1 MLSFVQSWF
10 TPVSSPIGVDFGSDC
25 LRLAQ
30 VELIGNEHHLVAAA
44 SAGVPS
50 HVRNDPAARF
60 AFFAESV
67 RDLLVQHNFRGR
79 RVILSLPASLMH
91 IQHLRVPKMDDEAL
105 KKGLAWEARGK
116 LPFDPTQAVLRHLV
130 AGEIYHDQEPKYE
143 VILMAARRD
152 LVDQYL
158 AAANKA
164 RLTIAGMNV
173 EPKATID
180 CFSHIYRR
188 QSDIDATTCYVDI
201 GCTASRAT
209 IARGGK
215 IQFARV
221 IPIGGEHFSRAVAS
235 ALRIPLDQAR
245 QMRVQLAE
253 ASEDLSGK
261 AIAPSPTESQETA
274 ALVAPETES
283 LEGTGFALLNAGVA
297 AAERREPKTTP
308 PAAPAL
314 EAAAEPRAPT
324 ESQAAG
330 IAADDRRK
338 IDEACREPLS
348 RLVEELS
355 LCRRYFEAAFQ
366 NQPVQR
372 LLFIGGEA
380 NQRGLCQQIA
390 KEMGIAAQV
399 GDPLCRMSKHTLA
412 GVEVGI
418 DRRVSQPGWT
428 IAIGLSMGPAADAA
442 KINQVESEA
451 RASR

>member
-10 TPVSSPIGVDFGSDC
+10 NPVSSPIGVDFGSDC
-25 LRLAQ
+25 LRMAQ
-30 VELIGNEHHLVAAA
+30 VELIDNEHHLVAAA
-44 SAGVPS
+44 SADVPP
-50 HVRNDPAARF
+50 HVRNEPTAKF
-60 AFFAESV
+60 AFFADAV
-67 RDLLVQHNFRGR
+67 RDLLAQGNFRGR

-91 IQHLRVPKMDDEAL
+91 IQHLRVPKMDEEAL

-116 LPFDPTQAVLRHLV
+116 LPFDPSQAVLRHLI
-130 AGEIYHDQEPKYE
+130 AGEVYHDQEPKYE

-164 RLTIAGMNV
+164 RLTVVGMNV

-188 QSDIDATTCYVDI
+188 AADVEATTCYVDI

-221 IPIGGEHFSRAVAS
+221 IPIGGEHFSRAVAT

-253 ASEDLSGK
+253 GAEEPEVKAAAPVADRITPPQASMD
-261 AIAPSPTESQETA
+261 
-274 ALVAPETES
+274 ETES

-297 AAERREPKTTP
+297 AAQRREPQAAP
-308 PAAPAL
+308 VAVPVADAPASEPAASGVVASDRKRIE
-314 EAAAEPRAPT
+314 EAT
-324 ESQAAG
+324 
-330 IAADDRRK
+330 
-338 IDEACREPLS
+338 REPLA
-348 RLVEELS
+348 RMIEELS
-355 LCRRYFEAAFQ
+355 LCRRYFEAAFHDQ
-366 NQPVQR
+366 TVQR

-380 NQRGLCQQIA
+380 NQRSLCQQIA
-390 KEMGIAAQV
+390 REMGIGAQV
-399 GDPLCRMSKHTLA
+399 GDPLCRMSKNVPD
-412 GVEVGI
+412 GVEITI
-418 DRRVSQPGWT
+418 DRRVPQPAWA
-428 IAIGLSMGPAADAA
+428 IAIGLSMGPAADNA
-442 KINQVESEA
+442 KSKSVESET
-451 RASR
+451 RTSR

>member
-10 TPVSSPIGVDFGSDC
+10 TPATAPIGVDFGSDS
-25 LRLAQ
+25 LRMAQ

-44 SAGVPS
+44 RADVPT

-60 AFFAESV
+60 AFFAEAV
-67 RDLLVQHNFRGR
+67 RELLTQHNFRGR
-79 RVILSLPASLMH
+79 RVVLSLPASLMH
-91 IQHLRVPKMDDEAL
+91 IQHLRVPKMEEEAL

-143 VILMAARRD
+143 VILLAARRD
-152 LVDQYL
+152 LVDQYI

-173 EPKATID
+173 EPKATVD

-188 QSDIDATTCYVDI
+188 QSDVDATTCYVDI
-201 GCTASRAT
+201 GCTATRAT

-221 IPIGGEHFSRAVAS
+221 IPIGGEHFSRAVAG
-235 ALRIPLDQAR
+235 ALRIPLEQAR
-245 QMRVQLAE
+245 QMRVQLGESSDDQAM
-253 ASEDLSGK
+253 K
-261 AIAPSPTESQETA
+261 AVAPSPEA
-274 ALVAPETES
+274 GPAPSSPAPIETES

-297 AAERREPKTTP
+297 AAERRDPKP
-308 PAAPAL
+308 APAPVPQPQAAPVPQGSL
-314 EAAAEPRAPT
+314 VPE
-324 ESQAAG
+324 G
-330 IAADDRRK
+330 DRRK
-338 IDEACREPLS
+338 VDEACHEPLS
-348 RLVEELS
+348 RLIEELS
-355 LCRRYFEAAFQ
+355 LGRRYFEAAFHD
-366 NQPVQR
+366 QPVQR

-390 KEMGIAAQV
+390 REMGIAAQV
-399 GDPLCRMSKHTLA
+399 GDPLCRMSKHTLP
-412 GVEVGI
+412 GVEIGI
-418 DRRVSQPGWT
+418 DRRVPQPGWT

-442 KINQVESEA
+442 KTNLVESEA